1 MPAIPSL
8 YDQAMA
14 ASKKR
19 RMESVQRRQ
28 TGISEVNGLM
38 DLLDSMAAVG
48 GGGGNPPGDTNPDPN
63 ITSNRNYGISS
74 GPSAGGIPNMSTWK
88 WRDPIDDQ
96 LFRVTTAAGTKKN
109 FKGLLRDLART
120 GYDVDSLGGYN
131 HRNVAGTSRLSEHAY
146 GRAIDI
152 NPGANPMGSSLVT
165 DMPKNVARLAALND
179 LVWGGTWRSK
189 KDAMHFST
197 TGY

>member
-96 LFRVTTAAGTKKN
+96 LFRVTTAQGTKKS
-109 FKGLLRDLART
+109 FKGLLKDLART
-120 GYDVDSLGGYN
+120 G
-131 HRNVAGTSRLSEHAY
+131 Y